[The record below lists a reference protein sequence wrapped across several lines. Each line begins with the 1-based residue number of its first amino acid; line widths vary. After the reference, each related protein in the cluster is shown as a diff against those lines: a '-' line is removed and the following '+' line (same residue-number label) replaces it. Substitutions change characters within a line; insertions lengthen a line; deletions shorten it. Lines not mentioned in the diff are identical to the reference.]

1 MSQAVPVKVQI
12 LETGTSTNPPAK
24 PCSKASS
31 KSSSKPGGFTL
42 VELLVV
48 IVLIAILG
56 SLVVLS
62 VDVDQESRELEAS
75 AQQIRQYLQNAFQEA
90 ILSGYPV
97 GLLVEDNS
105 LVFLLV
111 GEQGWEMQLENE
123 TLPIVTVNPR
133 WQMSL
138 QAELG
143 DSDSDLNTPG
153 GKIVPQVL
161 IYAEGYADPF
171 SILLTAA
178 TESISYSIS
187 TDGSR
192 LFSVEMLDR

>member
-1 MSQAVPVKVQI
+1 MVFQAEPVKVRI
-12 LETGTSTNPPAK
+12 LETGTSTNPPT
-24 PCSKASS
+24 
-31 KSSSKPGGFTL
+31 KSAGFTL

-62 VDVDQESRELEAS
+62 VDVDQESRELEAR
-75 AQQIRQYLQNAFQEA
+75 AQQVRQYLQTAFQEA

-123 TLPIVTVNPR
+123 TLPVVTVNPR
-133 WQMSL
+133 WQMTL
-138 QAELG
+138 QTELLPSVM
-143 DSDSDLNTPG
+143 DVNSPG
-153 GKIVPQVL
+153 GKIAPQAL

-178 TESISYSIS
+178 TESIAYSIA

-192 LFSVEMLDR
+192 LFTIEMLER

>member
-1 MSQAVPVKVQI
+1 MKVQI

-24 PCSKASS
+24 SCSKAA
-31 KSSSKPGGFTL
+31 GFTL

-48 IVLIAILG
+48 IVLIGILG

-153 GKIVPQVL
+153 GKIVPQAL

-178 TESISYSIS
+178 TGSISYSIS
-187 TDGSR
+187 TDGGR
-192 LFSVEMLDR
+192 LFTIEMLDR

>member
-1 MSQAVPVKVQI
+1 MVFRAEPVKVQI

-24 PCSKASS
+24 PA
-31 KSSSKPGGFTL
+31 GFTL

-75 AQQIRQYLQNAFQEA
+75 AQQVSQHLQNAFQEA

-111 GEQGWEMQLENE
+111 GEQGWEVQLENE
-123 TLPIVTVNPR
+123 TLPVVTINPR
-133 WQMSL
+133 WQMSM
-138 QAELG
+138 QTELLPSS
-143 DSDSDLNTPG
+143 SDVSNMG
-153 GKIVPQVL
+153 GKIVPEAL
-161 IYAEGYADPF
+161 IYAEGYTDPF
-171 SILLTAA
+171 SILLAA
-178 TESISYSIS
+178 ANENIAYRIA

-192 LFSVEMLDR
+192 LFTIEMLEK

>member
-1 MSQAVPVKVQI
+1 MVFRAEPVKVQI
-12 LETGTSTNPPAK
+12 LETGTSTNQLSRPRTKLA
-24 PCSKASS
+24 
-31 KSSSKPGGFTL
+31 GFTL

-62 VDVDQESRELEAS
+62 VEVDQESRELEAS
-75 AQQIRQYLQNAFQEA
+75 SQQIRQYLQNAFQEA

-97 GLLVEDNS
+97 GVLVDDNS

-123 TLPIVTVNPR
+123 NLPVVTVNPR

-138 QAELG
+138 QTELLSSS
-143 DSDSDLNTPG
+143 SDVNSPG
-153 GKIVPQVL
+153 GKIVPEAL

-171 SILLTAA
+171 SILLAAA
-178 TESISYSIS
+178 TESVSYSIS

-192 LFSVEMLDR
+192 LFTIEMLDR

>member
-1 MSQAVPVKVQI
+1 MVFRAEPVKVQI
-12 LETGTSTNPPAK
+12 LETGTSTNPPTK
-24 PCSKASS
+24 PA
-31 KSSSKPGGFTL
+31 GFTL

-75 AQQIRQYLQNAFQEA
+75 AQQVRQHLQNAFQEA

-105 LVFLLV
+105 LAFLLV
-111 GEQGWEMQLENE
+111 EEQGWEVQLENE
-123 TLPIVTVNPR
+123 TLPVFTVDPR
-133 WQMSL
+133 WEMSL
-138 QAELG
+138 QTKLLP
-143 DSDSDLNTPG
+143 SDSDLNNPG

-161 IYAEGYADPF
+161 IYAEGYVDPF
-171 SILLTAA
+171 SILLDAA
-178 TESISYSIS
+178 TESISYRIA

-192 LFSVEMLDR
+192 LFTIEMLEK